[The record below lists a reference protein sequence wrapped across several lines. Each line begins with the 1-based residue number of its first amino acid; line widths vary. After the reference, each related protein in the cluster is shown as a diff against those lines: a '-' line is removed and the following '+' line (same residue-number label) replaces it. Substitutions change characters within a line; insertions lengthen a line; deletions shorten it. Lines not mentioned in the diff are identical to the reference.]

1 MRFDYGYEE
10 EKLGKHYDLNLLKK
24 LYLFGKPYRRLF
36 FWAILLVVSITL
48 LDLSLPYVTKVAIDR
63 YIVPRTSGH
72 EVNQK
77 PDEKKIRY
85 YRADLSNPDVRD
97 ILEKYKIDYKKKEVF
112 ALIPYDKLGNMD
124 RGDVFKLRA
133 KDINGVGL
141 AAIVLL
147 VLVVAAFLLDFLE
160 VMLMEYTGQMV
171 MHDLRM
177 RLFNHIQA
185 LPVSFFTRN
194 PTGRL
199 VTRVTSD
206 VQNMHEFF
214 TSVISVVFKDIFL
227 LLGIMIVLISINW
240 KFALVSF
247 TVIPFVIFASFS
259 FSNQARDAFR
269 ILRVKIAEI
278 NSKIAE
284 TIGGIKVIQLFRKEG
299 ENFESFEK
307 LNHENYIAGMKQI
320 HVLAVFMPVIEL
332 LGSVSVALVIF
343 YGGSSVISEKVT
355 LGALVAFISYIKMFF
370 GPIRDIADKYNILQN
385 AMASAERIFLIIDNE
400 NTAEN
405 IINDYTGK
413 TYEKTFPD
421 NEDNKIDGS
430 INSIEFR
437 NVSFGYVPGEQVLNN
452 ISLNIKAGEKIAVVG
467 PTGTGKTTFINLLA
481 RFYEPESGLI
491 LVNGTDI
498 KEIPPAILRSRMAL
512 VMQDSFL
519 FSGTV
524 RENIAR
530 GKSGITDKEMEHII
544 DASNCRA
551 VIERLPKGLDTL
563 LSEGGK
569 SISSGERQLISIAR
583 ALARDPEI
591 IMLDE
596 ATSYVDS
603 ETESRIEKAVGN
615 LMEGRTSI
623 VIAHRLSTAHRADR
637 IIVLKKGIIVESGSH
652 EELMRMKGFYYRL
665 NNI

>member
-10 EKLGKHYDLNLLKK
+10 EKLDKHYDLNLLKK

-63 YIVPRTSGH
+63 YIVPRTSGL
-72 EVNQK
+72 EVNHK

-97 ILEKYKIDYKKKEVF
+97 ILEKYKIDYKKKEAF

-124 RGDVFKLRA
+124 SGDVFKLRA

-147 VLVVAAFLLDFLE
+147 VLVIAAFLLDFLE

-284 TIGGIKVIQLFRKEG
+284 TIGGIKVIQLFRKEN

-385 AMASAERIFLIIDNE
+385 AMASAERIFLILDNE

-405 IINDYTGK
+405 RINDYTGK

-421 NEDNKIDGS
+421 NKDNKIDGS

-437 NVSFGYVPGEQVLNN
+437 NVSFGYVPGEQVLKN

-498 KEIPPAILRSRMAL
+498 KEIPPSILRSRMAL

-544 DASNCRA
+544 DTSNCRA

>member
-10 EKLGKHYDLNLLKK
+10 ERLGKHYDLNLLKK
-24 LYLFGKPYRRLF
+24 LYLFGKPYRKF
-36 FWAILLVVSITL
+36 FLWAILLVVSITL

-63 YIVPRTSGH
+63 YIVPRPVMLKTTG
-72 EVNQK
+72 K
-77 PDEKKIRY
+77 PDEKKAGY
-85 YRADLSNPDVRD
+85 YKADLNDPEICE
-97 ILEKYKIDYKKKEVF
+97 ILEKYKIEFNKEEAF
-112 ALIPYDKLGNMD
+112 ADINYDKLRNMD
-124 RGDVFKLRA
+124 KKDILILRVQ
-133 KDINGVGL
+133 DINGVGL
-141 AAIVLL
+141 AAVVLL
-147 VLVVAAFLLDFLE
+147 VLVIASFLLGFLE
-160 VMLMEYTGQMV
+160 IMLMEYTGQMV

-177 RLFNHIQA
+177 RLFNHIQG
-185 LPVSFFTRN
+185 LPVSFFTKN

-206 VQNMHEFF
+206 VQNMHELF

-227 LLGIMIVLISINW
+227 LFGIMIVLISINW

-247 TVIPFVIFASFS
+247 TVIPFVAFASFK

-269 ILRVKIAEI
+269 TLRVKIAEI
-278 NSKIAE
+278 NSKISE
-284 TIGGIKVIQLFRKEG
+284 TIGGIKVIQLFSKEV
-299 ENFESFEK
+299 ENYKSFKK

-332 LGSVSVALVIF
+332 LGSISVALVIF
-343 YGGSSVISEKVT
+343 YGGSSVISDKVT

-385 AMASAERIFLIIDNE
+385 AMASAERIFLVLDNE
-400 NTAEN
+400 NTTEKS
-405 IINDYTGK
+405 IHDYIGK
-413 TYEKTFPD
+413 THD
-421 NEDNKIDGS
+421 NTIAGNKDNKLDGR
-430 INSIEFR
+430 INSVEFR
-437 NVSFGYVPGEQVLNN
+437 DVSFGYVSGEPVLKN
-452 ISLNIKAGEKIAVVG
+452 ISLNIRAGEKIAIVG
-467 PTGTGKTTFINLLA
+467 PTGTGKTTLINLLS
-481 RFYEPESGLI
+481 RFYEPDSGHI
-491 LVNGTDI
+491 LVNETDI
-498 KEIPPAILRSRMAL
+498 KEISPASLRSKMAL

-530 GKSGITDKEMEHII
+530 GKRDITAKEIEDII

-551 VIERLPKGLDTL
+551 IIDRLPEGIDTV

-603 ETESRIEKAVGN
+603 ETESLIEKAVGN

-623 VIAHRLSTAHRADR
+623 VIAHRLSTARRADR
-637 IIVLKKGIIVESGSH
+637 IMVLKKGRIVESGSH
-652 EELMRMKGFYYRL
+652 EELMKLKGLYFRL
-665 NNI
+665 FSL

>member
-24 LYLFGKPYRRLF
+24 LYLFGKPYHRLF
-36 FWAILLVVSITL
+36 FWAILLVISITL

-63 YIVPRTSGH
+63 YIVPRAGGH
-72 EVNQK
+72 EEIRE
-77 PDEKKIRY
+77 PDKKKTGY
-85 YRADLSNPDVRD
+85 YRADISDPDVCD
-97 ILEKYKIDYKKKEVF
+97 ILKKHKIDYNKEEAF
-112 ALIPYDKLGNMD
+112 ALIPYDKLGGMD
-124 RGDVFKLRA
+124 RRDVFILRA
-133 KDINGVGL
+133 KDIRGVVF
-141 AAIVLL
+141 AAAVFF
-147 VLVVAAFLLDFLE
+147 VLVITGFFLDFFE

-177 RLFNHIQA
+177 RLFNHIQT

-227 LLGIMIVLISINW
+227 LLGIMIVLIGINW

-247 TVIPFVIFASFS
+247 TVMPFVIFASFS
-259 FSNQARDAFR
+259 FSNQAREAFR
-269 ILRVKIAEI
+269 TLRVKIAEI

-299 ENFESFEK
+299 ENYESFEK

-320 HVLAVFMPVIEL
+320 HVMAVFMPVIEL

-355 LGALVAFISYIKMFF
+355 IGALVAFISYIKMFF

-385 AMASAERIFLIIDNE
+385 AMASAERIFLILD
-400 NTAEN
+400 TEN
-405 IINDYTGK
+405 ITENDSGK
-413 TYEKTFPD
+413 AYDKALL
-421 NEDNKIDGS
+421 NNKDNKTDGK
-430 INSIEFR
+430 INSIEFK
-437 NVSFGYVPGEQVLNN
+437 NVSFGYVPGEEVLKN
-452 ISLNIKAGEKIAVVG
+452 ISLNVRAGEKIAVVG
-467 PTGTGKTTFINLLA
+467 PTGTGKTTLINLLA

-491 LVNGTDI
+491 LVNGIDI
-498 KEIPPAILRSRMAL
+498 KEIPPALLRSKMAL

-530 GKSGITDKEMEHII
+530 GKSGITDKEMERII

-551 VIERLPKGLDTL
+551 VIERLPNGLDTV

-583 ALARDPEI
+583 AFARDPEI

-603 ETESRIEKAVGN
+603 ETESRIEKALEN

-623 VIAHRLSTAHRADR
+623 IIAHRLSTAHRADR
-637 IIVLKKGIIVESGSH
+637 IIVLKKGKIIESGSH
-652 EELMRMKGFYYRL
+652 EELMRIKGFYYRL
-665 NNI
+665 FSL